1 MEDDNGGIIMSKNS
15 HKFDVIAKLDHVTKA
30 FGEVVAVSEASFS
43 VEKGKITGF
52 LGPNGAGKTTSIK
65 MILGLIRP
73 QKGRVTLFG
82 EDPFYNSS
90 LNQLMGYIPEV
101 EIFPKWM
108 KARDYFYW
116 LGHFQLTK
124 EEAIRRADEVLKE
137 IGLEDAA
144 NKRIKKF
151 SKGMKQRMKIGQA
164 LLHKPALIIGDEPFN
179 GLDPVVRRTM
189 FDLFKD
195 YTRKYNSTFFI
206 SSHILFEIEKVS
218 ETVIL
223 MYKGRTIAQGSP
235 IRIREMIEDQPHSI
249 QITVKDTKKLSKLLI
264 NNANEKVVSQIK
276 FQKDIH
282 SNENQLV
289 VLTNNP
295 REFYSLVTDLVCDH
309 EIPIIEIKATDEG
322 LEKLYKSLTIG

>member
-1 MEDDNGGIIMSKNS
+1 MSKASN
-15 HKFDVIAKLDHVTKA
+15 KFDVIAKFDHVTKV
-30 FGEVVAVSEASFS
+30 FGEVVAVSDASFS
-43 VEKGKITGF
+43 IEKGKITGF

-73 QKGRVTLFG
+73 QKGRITLFG
-82 EDPFYNSS
+82 KDPFYNSS
-90 LNQLMGYIPEV
+90 LNQLIGYIPET
-101 EIFPKWM
+101 EIFPNWM

-137 IGLEDAA
+137 IGLEDIA
-144 NKRIKKF
+144 NKRIRKL

-164 LLHKPALIIGDEPFN
+164 LVHKPALIIGDEPFN

-195 YTRKYNSTFFI
+195 YTRKYSSTFFI
-206 SSHILFEIEKVS
+206 SSHILFEMEKIS
-218 ETVIL
+218 ERVIL

-249 QITVKDTKKLSKLLI
+249 QITVKDSKKLSKLLI
-264 NNANEKVVSQIK
+264 NNANENIVSQIK
-276 FQKDIH
+276 FQKDIR
-282 SNENQLV
+282 SNEDQLI
-289 VLTNNP
+289 VLTNQP
-295 REFYSLVTDLVCDH
+295 REFYSLVTNLVCDH
-309 EIPIIEIKATDEG
+309 EIQILEIKATDEG
-322 LEKLYKSLTIG
+322 LEKLYKSLTVG

>member
-1 MEDDNGGIIMSKNS
+1 MSKDSN
-15 HKFDVIAKLDHVTKA
+15 KFNIIAKLDHVTKA
-30 FGEVVAVSEASFS
+30 FGRVVAVSDASFS
-43 VEKGKITGF
+43 VEKGKITCF

-73 QKGRVTLFG
+73 QKGRVRLFG
-82 EDPFYNSS
+82 KNPFYNSS
-90 LNQLMGYIPEV
+90 LKQILGYISEM

-108 KARDYFYW
+108 KARDYLYW
-116 LGHFQLTK
+116 LGRFQLTK
-124 EEAIRRADEVLKE
+124 KEAIRRVDEVLRE
-137 IGLEDAA
+137 IGMKDVL
-144 NKRIKKF
+144 NKHIREF

-189 FDLFKD
+189 IDLFKD

-206 SSHILFEIEKVS
+206 SSHILFEMEKFS

-249 QITVKDTKKLSKLLI
+249 QITVKDSKKLSTLLI
-264 NNANEKVVSQIK
+264 DNANEEVVSQIK
-276 FQKDIH
+276 FQKDIR
-282 SNENQLV
+282 SNENQLI
-289 VLTNNP
+289 VLTNKP
-295 REFYSLVTDLVCDH
+295 REFYRLVTDLVCDH

-322 LEKLYKSLTIG
+322 LEDLYKSLTIG

>member
-1 MEDDNGGIIMSKNS
+1 MSKNS
-15 HKFDVIAKLDHVTKA
+15 KRIDVIASLNHVTKA

-65 MILGLIRP
+65 MILGLTRP

-82 EDPFYNSS
+82 KDPFYNSS
-90 LNQLMGYIPEV
+90 LKHILGYIPEIEV
-101 EIFPKWM
+101 FPKWM

-116 LGHFQLTK
+116 LGRFQLTR
-124 EEAIRRADEVLKE
+124 EEAFRRTDEILKE
-137 IGLEDAA
+137 IGLEDVA
-144 NKRIKKF
+144 NKRIQKF
-151 SKGMKQRMKIGQA
+151 SRGMKQRMKIGQA
-164 LLHKPALIIGDEPFN
+164 LVHKPALIIGDEPFN
-179 GLDPVVRRTM
+179 GLDPVIRRNM
-189 FDLFKD
+189 IDLFKD

-206 SSHILFEIEKVS
+206 SSHILFEMEKFS

-249 QITVKDTKKLSKLLI
+249 QITVKDSKKLATLLI
-264 NNANEKVVSQIK
+264 NNADEEIISQIK
-276 FQKDIH
+276 FQKDIR

-289 VLTNNP
+289 VLTNEP
-295 REFYSLVTDLVCDH
+295 REFYSLVTDLVCDYK
-309 EIPIIEIKATDEG
+309 IPIKEIKATDEG
-322 LEKLYKSLTIG
+322 LENLYKTLTIG